1 MMKKRNRKR
10 ISCLLSALLL
20 LVMSIG
26 WSVMAMADDAVNKDS
41 SKPTVWII
49 GDSTVSSFADNYYY
63 PRYGWG
69 TQIDKYLDG
78 TYEVKNI
85 ALSGRSSKSYVNDK
99 EYKELTAGMKQGD
112 YLLIGF
118 GHNDEKAEADRYT
131 DPNGDYKT
139 AGSFA
144 NSLYENYIK
153 PAQAAGTTVILCTPI
168 VRRTATAEWS
178 DSNLHITKDSGDF
191 KGGDYAQ
198 SIRNL
203 GKELNIPVVDM
214 TKMTKELYDTL
225 GPDETVNLHAWTSS
239 KATSVDNTHTNIY
252 GGTYNAYLVTK
263 TIKEL
268 GVAGISEHITAKEA
282 PVKADVLKSN
292 PDYKEAEYSGEL
304 KQSELWKDAGVFK
317 GSIFGDIGGDP
328 NLIKDKF
335 ILEGNEDGSI
345 HIAVNG
351 KGKISSTTDGMAMY
365 YYKVPADSNFVIT
378 ANATVNSINKHN
390 QVAFGL
396 MARDAM
402 YIDVNDKSAL
412 GDYVAAGSIQQ
423 GTANCFKRKDGALG
437 YGGKLENPVEA
448 GKTYALKIESN
459 SDGYA
464 CTFGDNA
471 AISGGFDFKL
481 TSIDADYVYVGLFV
495 ARQADVTFSDIKL
508 VVDGKV
514 VTGSDVKPDDN
525 KPGDNKPGDN
535 KPGDNK
541 PGDNKPGDNK
551 PGDNKPGDNKPGDN
565 TPSTP
570 SDTPNTPSDTPSTPS
585 DTPSTPSD
593 TPSTPD
599 SDKVNAVIKADA
611 GINIKAEVPVSGITF
626 TEEEKKE
633 IENGSTVSVSME
645 VKDVTATVSESDKKL
660 VEDKVKEV
668 LNNGVVGA
676 YLDLTLLKKVGSL
689 KEVSV
694 TETAAGV
701 VVKLDIPE
709 SLKNTDSSVERKYTV
724 VRIHDG
730 VAEALET
737 SCENGVITFTTDKF
751 STYAICY
758 EDVAATGNGQASD
771 NTINTGDV
779 YNIALYVLFA
789 VVSCAGLAF
798 VVLRRKSVVR

>member
-1 MMKKRNRKR
+1 MKKRNRKR

-26 WSVMAMADDAVNKDS
+26 WNVMAMADDAVNKDS

-99 EYKELTAGMKQGD
+99 EYNELTSGMKQGD

-168 VRRTATAEWS
+168 VRRTATTEWS

-263 TIKEL
+263 TIKGL

-351 KGKISSTTDGMAMY
+351 KGKISSTTDGIAMY
-365 YYKVPADSNFVIT
+365 YYKVPAGSNFVIT

-514 VTGSDVKPDDN
+514 ITGSDVKPGDTPDDS
-525 KPGDNKPGDN
+525 KPGDSTPSDT
-535 KPGDNK
+535 PD
-541 PGDNKPGDNK
+541 
-551 PGDNKPGDNKPGDN
+551 DNKPGDN
-565 TPSTP
+565 TPS
-570 SDTPNTPSDTPSTPS
+570 DTPNTPSTS
-585 DTPSTPSD
+585 
-593 TPSTPD
+593 D
-599 SDKVNAVIKADA
+599 SDKVNAVIKADD

-633 IENGSTVSVSME
+633 IENGSAVSVSME

-701 VVKLDIPE
+701 VVRLDIPE

>member
-525 KPGDNKPGDN
+525 KPGDNKPDDN

-570 SDTPNTPSDTPSTPS
+570 SDTPNTPS

-758 EDVAATGNGQASD
+758 EDVAATGNGQSSD

>member
-514 VTGSDVKPDDN
+514 ITGSDVNPDDN

-551 PGDNKPGDNKPGDN
+551 PDDNKPGDN

-611 GINIKAEVPVSGITF
+611 GINIKAELPVSGITF

-758 EDVAATGNGQASD
+758 EDVAATGNGQSSD

>member
-1 MMKKRNRKR
+1 MKKRNRKR

-41 SKPTVWII
+41 SKSTVWII

-99 EYKELTAGMKQGD
+99 EYNELTSGMKQGD

-351 KGKISSTTDGMAMY
+351 KGKISSTTDGIAMY
-365 YYKVPADSNFVIT
+365 YYKVPAGSNFVIT

-514 VTGSDVKPDDN
+514 ITGSDVKPGDTPDDSKPGDSTPSDTPDDN
-525 KPGDNKPGDN
+525 KPGD
-535 KPGDNK
+535 
-541 PGDNKPGDNK
+541 
-551 PGDNKPGDNKPGDN
+551 
-565 TPSTP
+565 
-570 SDTPNTPSDTPSTPS
+570 NTPSDTPSTPS
-585 DTPSTPSD
+585 DTPSTS
-593 TPSTPD
+593 D
-599 SDKVNAVIKADA
+599 SDKVNAVIKADD

-758 EDVAATGNGQASD
+758 EDVATTGNGQASD

-798 VVLRRKSVVR
+798 VVLRKKSVVR

>member
-535 KPGDNK
+535 KPGDN
-541 PGDNKPGDNK
+541 
-551 PGDNKPGDNKPGDN
+551 

-570 SDTPNTPSDTPSTPS
+570 SDTPNTPS

-779 YNIALYVLFA
+779 YNIALYVLLA
-789 VVSCAGLAF
+789 VVSCVGLTF

>member
-551 PGDNKPGDNKPGDN
+551 PGDNKPGDN

-570 SDTPNTPSDTPSTPS
+570 SDTQNTPS

-758 EDVAATGNGQASD
+758 EDVAATGNGQSSD

>member
-268 GVAGISEHITAKEA
+268 GVAGISEHIIAKEA

-541 PGDNKPGDNK
+541 P
-551 PGDNKPGDNKPGDN
+551 
-565 TPSTP
+565 
-570 SDTPNTPSDTPSTPS
+570 S

-676 YLDLTLLKKVGSL
+676 YLDLTLLKKVGGL

-758 EDVAATGNGQASD
+758 EDVAATGNGQSSD

>member
-541 PGDNKPGDNK
+541 PGDNKPGDN
-551 PGDNKPGDNKPGDN
+551 

-668 LNNGVVGA
+668 LSNGVVGT

-758 EDVAATGNGQASD
+758 EDVAATGNGQSSD

>member
-535 KPGDNK
+535 
-541 PGDNKPGDNK
+541 
-551 PGDNKPGDNKPGDN
+551 
-565 TPSTP
+565 
-570 SDTPNTPSDTPSTPS
+570 TPSDTPSTPS
-585 DTPSTPSD
+585 DTPSIS
-593 TPSTPD
+593 D
-599 SDKVNAVIKADA
+599 SDKVNAVIKADD

-758 EDVAATGNGQASD
+758 EDVAATGNGQSSD

>member
-1 MMKKRNRKR
+1 MKKRNRKR

-41 SKPTVWII
+41 SKSTVWII

-99 EYKELTAGMKQGD
+99 EYNELTSGMKQGD

-351 KGKISSTTDGMAMY
+351 KGKISSTTDGIAMY
-365 YYKVPADSNFVIT
+365 YYKVPAGSNFVIT

-514 VTGSDVKPDDN
+514 ITGSDVKPGDTPDDSKPGDSTPSDTPDDN
-525 KPGDNKPGDN
+525 KPGDN
-535 KPGDNK
+535 
-541 PGDNKPGDNK
+541 
-551 PGDNKPGDNKPGDN
+551 
-565 TPSTP
+565 TP
-570 SDTPNTPSDTPSTPS
+570 SDTPNTPSDTPSTS
-585 DTPSTPSD
+585 
-593 TPSTPD
+593 D
-599 SDKVNAVIKADA
+599 SDKVNAVIKADD

-633 IENGSTVSVSME
+633 IENGSAVSVSME

-709 SLKNTDSSVERKYTV
+709 SLKNTDASVERKYTV

>member
-203 GKELNIPVVDM
+203 GKELDIPVVDM

-225 GPDETVNLHAWTSS
+225 GLDETVNLHAWTSS

-541 PGDNKPGDNK
+541 PGDNKPD
-551 PGDNKPGDNKPGDN
+551 DNKPGDN

-758 EDVAATGNGQASD
+758 EDVAATGNGQSSD

>member
-535 KPGDNK
+535 KPGDN
-541 PGDNKPGDNK
+541 
-551 PGDNKPGDNKPGDN
+551 

-570 SDTPNTPSDTPSTPS
+570 SDTPNTPSDTPNTPSDTPNTPS

-758 EDVAATGNGQASD
+758 EDVAATGNGQSSD

>member
-99 EYKELTAGMKQGD
+99 EYNELTSGMKQGD

-168 VRRTATAEWS
+168 VRRTATTEWS

-351 KGKISSTTDGMAMY
+351 KGKISSTTDGIAMY
-365 YYKVPADSNFVIT
+365 YYKVPAGSNFVIT

-412 GDYVAAGSIQQ
+412 GDYVAAGSIKQ

-437 YGGKLENPVEA
+437 YGGTLENPVEA
-448 GKTYALKIESN
+448 GKTYALRIESN

-514 VTGSDVKPDDN
+514 ITGSDVKPGDTPDDSKPGDSTPSDTPDDN
-525 KPGDNKPGDN
+525 KPGDN
-535 KPGDNK
+535 
-541 PGDNKPGDNK
+541 
-551 PGDNKPGDNKPGDN
+551 
-565 TPSTP
+565 TP
-570 SDTPNTPSDTPSTPS
+570 SDTPNTPSDTPSTS
-585 DTPSTPSD
+585 
-593 TPSTPD
+593 D
-599 SDKVNAVIKADA
+599 SDKVNAVIKADD

>member
-535 KPGDNK
+535 KPGDN
-541 PGDNKPGDNK
+541 
-551 PGDNKPGDNKPGDN
+551 

-570 SDTPNTPSDTPSTPS
+570 SDTPN
-585 DTPSTPSD
+585 TPSD

-779 YNIALYVLFA
+779 YNICLLYTSDA
-789 VVSCAGLAF
+789 ADD
-798 VVLRRKSVVR
+798 

>member
-99 EYKELTAGMKQGD
+99 EYNELTSGMKQGD

-203 GKELNIPVVDM
+203 GNELNIPVVDM

-282 PVKADVLKSN
+282 PVKADILKSN

-351 KGKISSTTDGMAMY
+351 KGKISSTTDGIAMY
-365 YYKVPADSNFVIT
+365 YYKVPAGSNFVIT

-508 VVDGKV
+508 VVDGNV
-514 VTGSDVKPDDN
+514 ITGSDVKPGDTPDDSKPGDSTPSDTPDDN
-525 KPGDNKPGDN
+525 KPGD
-535 KPGDNK
+535 
-541 PGDNKPGDNK
+541 
-551 PGDNKPGDNKPGDN
+551 
-565 TPSTP
+565 
-570 SDTPNTPSDTPSTPS
+570 NTPSDTPSTPS
-585 DTPSTPSD
+585 DTPSTS
-593 TPSTPD
+593 D
-599 SDKVNAVIKADA
+599 SDKVNAVIKADD

>member
-1 MMKKRNRKR
+1 MKKRNRKR

-541 PGDNKPGDNK
+541 PGDN
-551 PGDNKPGDNKPGDN
+551 
-565 TPSTP
+565 
-570 SDTPNTPSDTPSTPS
+570 TPSTPS

-758 EDVAATGNGQASD
+758 EDVAATGNGQSSD

>member
-99 EYKELTAGMKQGD
+99 EYNELTSGMKQGD

-351 KGKISSTTDGMAMY
+351 KGKISSTTDGIAMY
-365 YYKVPADSNFVIT
+365 YYKVPAGSNFVIT

-412 GDYVAAGSIQQ
+412 GDYVAAGSIKQ

-437 YGGKLENPVEA
+437 YGGTLENPVEA

-514 VTGSDVKPDDN
+514 ITGSDVKPGDTPDDSKPGDSTPSDTPDDN
-525 KPGDNKPGDN
+525 KPGDN
-535 KPGDNK
+535 
-541 PGDNKPGDNK
+541 
-551 PGDNKPGDNKPGDN
+551 
-565 TPSTP
+565 TP
-570 SDTPNTPSDTPSTPS
+570 SDTPNTPSDTPSTS
-585 DTPSTPSD
+585 
-593 TPSTPD
+593 D
-599 SDKVNAVIKADA
+599 SDKVNAVIKAGD

>member
-112 YLLIGF
+112 YLLMGF

-535 KPGDNK
+535 I
-541 PGDNKPGDNK
+541 
-551 PGDNKPGDNKPGDN
+551 
-565 TPSTP
+565 
-570 SDTPNTPSDTPSTPS
+570 PSTPS

-599 SDKVNAVIKADA
+599 SDKVNAVIKADS

-758 EDVAATGNGQASD
+758 EDVAATGNGQSSD

>member
-1 MMKKRNRKR
+1 MKKRNRKR

-99 EYKELTAGMKQGD
+99 EYNELTSGMKQGD

-282 PVKADVLKSN
+282 PVKADVLKPN

-351 KGKISSTTDGMAMY
+351 KGKISSTTDGIAMY

-437 YGGKLENPVEA
+437 YGGTLENPVEA

-514 VTGSDVKPDDN
+514 ITGSDVKPGDTPDDSKPGDSTPSDTPDDN
-525 KPGDNKPGDN
+525 KPGDN
-535 KPGDNK
+535 
-541 PGDNKPGDNK
+541 
-551 PGDNKPGDNKPGDN
+551 
-565 TPSTP
+565 TP
-570 SDTPNTPSDTPSTPS
+570 SDTPNTPSDTPSTS
-585 DTPSTPSD
+585 
-593 TPSTPD
+593 D
-599 SDKVNAVIKADA
+599 SDKVNAVIKADD

-709 SLKNTDSSVERKYTV
+709 SLKNTDASVERKYTV

>member
-525 KPGDNKPGDN
+525 KPGDNKPDDN

-541 PGDNKPGDNK
+541 PGNSTPSDTPDDNKPGDN
-551 PGDNKPGDNKPGDN
+551 
-565 TPSTP
+565 TP
-570 SDTPNTPSDTPSTPS
+570 SDTPNTPSDTPSTS
-585 DTPSTPSD
+585 
-593 TPSTPD
+593 D
-599 SDKVNAVIKADA
+599 SDKVNAVIKADD

>member
-153 PAQAAGTTVILCTPI
+153 PAQAVGTTVILCTPI

-541 PGDNKPGDNK
+541 PGDN
-551 PGDNKPGDNKPGDN
+551 

-758 EDVAATGNGQASD
+758 EDVAATGNGQSSD

>member
-514 VTGSDVKPDDN
+514 ITGSDVNPD
-525 KPGDNKPGDN
+525 
-535 KPGDNK
+535 
-541 PGDNKPGDNK
+541 DNK

-570 SDTPNTPSDTPSTPS
+570 SDTPNTPS

-668 LNNGVVGA
+668 LNNGVVGV

>member
-153 PAQAAGTTVILCTPI
+153 TAQAAGTTVILCTPI

-541 PGDNKPGDNK
+541 PGDN
-551 PGDNKPGDNKPGDN
+551 
-565 TPSTP
+565 
-570 SDTPNTPSDTPSTPS
+570 
-585 DTPSTPSD
+585 TPSTPSD

-758 EDVAATGNGQASD
+758 EDVAATGNGQSSD

>member
-99 EYKELTAGMKQGD
+99 EYNELTSGMKQGD

-351 KGKISSTTDGMAMY
+351 KGKISSTTDGIAMY

-412 GDYVAAGSIQQ
+412 GDYVAAGSIKQ

-437 YGGKLENPVEA
+437 YGGTLENPVEA

-481 TSIDADYVYVGLFV
+481 TSIDADYVYVGLFA

-514 VTGSDVKPDDN
+514 ITGSDVKPGDTPDDSKPGDSTPSDTPDDN
-525 KPGDNKPGDN
+525 KPGDN
-535 KPGDNK
+535 
-541 PGDNKPGDNK
+541 
-551 PGDNKPGDNKPGDN
+551 
-565 TPSTP
+565 TP
-570 SDTPNTPSDTPSTPS
+570 SDTPNTPSDTPSTS
-585 DTPSTPSD
+585 
-593 TPSTPD
+593 D
-599 SDKVNAVIKADA
+599 SDKVNAVIKADD

-709 SLKNTDSSVERKYTV
+709 SLKNTDASVERKYTV

-779 YNIALYVLFA
+779 YNIELYVLFA

>member
-118 GHNDEKAEADRYT
+118 GHYDEKAEADRYT

-514 VTGSDVKPDDN
+514 ITGSDVNPDDN

-535 KPGDNK
+535 KPDDNK
-541 PGDNKPGDNK
+541 PGDNKPGNS
-551 PGDNKPGDNKPGDN
+551 
-565 TPSTP
+565 TPSDTPNTP

-599 SDKVNAVIKADA
+599 SDKVNAVIKADD

-709 SLKNTDSSVERKYTV
+709 SLKNTDSSVERKYIV

-758 EDVAATGNGQASD
+758 EDVAATGNGQSSD

>member
-535 KPGDNK
+535 KPGDN
-541 PGDNKPGDNK
+541 
-551 PGDNKPGDNKPGDN
+551 

-570 SDTPNTPSDTPSTPS
+570 SDTPNTPSDTPSDTPSTPSDTPSTPS

-758 EDVAATGNGQASD
+758 EDVAATGNGQSSD

>member
-99 EYKELTAGMKQGD
+99 EYNELTSGMKQGD

-514 VTGSDVKPDDN
+514 ITGSDVNPD
-525 KPGDNKPGDN
+525 
-535 KPGDNK
+535 
-541 PGDNKPGDNK
+541 DNK

-570 SDTPNTPSDTPSTPS
+570 SDTPNTPSDTPNTPSDTPS

>member
-153 PAQAAGTTVILCTPI
+153 TAQAAGTTVILCTPI

-514 VTGSDVKPDDN
+514 ITGSDVNPDDN

-551 PGDNKPGDNKPGDN
+551 PDDNKPGDN

-570 SDTPNTPSDTPSTPS
+570 SDTPNTPS

>member
-131 DPNGDYKT
+131 DPNGDYKI

-514 VTGSDVKPDDN
+514 ITGSDVNPDDN

-541 PGDNKPGDNK
+541 PGDNKPD
-551 PGDNKPGDNKPGDN
+551 DNKPGDN

-585 DTPSTPSD
+585 DTPSTP
-593 TPSTPD
+593 D
-599 SDKVNAVIKADA
+599 SDKVNAVIKADD

-798 VVLRRKSVVR
+798 VVLRRKSVAR

>member
-1 MMKKRNRKR
+1 
-10 ISCLLSALLL
+10 
-20 LVMSIG
+20 
-26 WSVMAMADDAVNKDS
+26 MADDAVNKDS

-99 EYKELTAGMKQGD
+99 EYNELTSGMKQGD

-268 GVAGISEHITAKEA
+268 GVSGISEHITAKEA

-351 KGKISSTTDGMAMY
+351 KGKISSTTDGIAMY

-481 TSIDADYVYVGLFV
+481 TSIDADYVYVGLFA

-514 VTGSDVKPDDN
+514 ITGSDVKPGDTPDDSTPSDTPDDN
-525 KPGDNKPGDN
+525 KPGD
-535 KPGDNK
+535 
-541 PGDNKPGDNK
+541 
-551 PGDNKPGDNKPGDN
+551 
-565 TPSTP
+565 STP
-570 SDTPNTPSDTPSTPS
+570 SDTPDDNKPGDSTPS
-585 DTPSTPSD
+585 DTPSTS
-593 TPSTPD
+593 D
-599 SDKVNAVIKADA
+599 SDKVNAVIKADD

-798 VVLRRKSVVR
+798 VILRRKSVAR

>member
-541 PGDNKPGDNK
+541 PGDN
-551 PGDNKPGDNKPGDN
+551 

-570 SDTPNTPSDTPSTPS
+570 SDTPNTPS

-626 TEEEKKE
+626 TEEEKKK

-779 YNIALYVLFA
+779 YNIALYVLLA
-789 VVSCAGLAF
+789 VVSCVGLTF

>member
-225 GPDETVNLHAWTSS
+225 GQDETVNLHAWTSS

-541 PGDNKPGDNK
+541 PGDN
-551 PGDNKPGDNKPGDN
+551 

-758 EDVAATGNGQASD
+758 EDVAATGNGQSSD

>member
-1 MMKKRNRKR
+1 M
-10 ISCLLSALLL
+10 
-20 LVMSIG
+20 
-26 WSVMAMADDAVNKDS
+26 
-41 SKPTVWII
+41 
-49 GDSTVSSFADNYYY
+49 
-63 PRYGWG
+63 
-69 TQIDKYLDG
+69 
-78 TYEVKNI
+78 KNI

-535 KPGDNK
+535 KPGDN
-541 PGDNKPGDNK
+541 
-551 PGDNKPGDNKPGDN
+551 

-570 SDTPNTPSDTPSTPS
+570 SDTPNTPS

-758 EDVAATGNGQASD
+758 EDVAATGNGQSSD

>member
-1 MMKKRNRKR
+1 MKKRNRKR

-41 SKPTVWII
+41 IKPTVWII

-99 EYKELTAGMKQGD
+99 EYNELTSGMKQGD

-168 VRRTATAEWS
+168 VRRTATTEWS

-351 KGKISSTTDGMAMY
+351 KGKISSTTDGIAMY
-365 YYKVPADSNFVIT
+365 YYKVPAGSNFVIT

-514 VTGSDVKPDDN
+514 ITGSDVKPGDTPDDSKPGDSTPSDTPDDN
-525 KPGDNKPGDN
+525 KPGD
-535 KPGDNK
+535 
-541 PGDNKPGDNK
+541 
-551 PGDNKPGDNKPGDN
+551 
-565 TPSTP
+565 
-570 SDTPNTPSDTPSTPS
+570 NTPSDTPSTPS
-585 DTPSTPSD
+585 DTPSTS
-593 TPSTPD
+593 D
-599 SDKVNAVIKADA
+599 SDKVNAVIKADD

-798 VVLRRKSVVR
+798 VILRRKSVAR

>member
-514 VTGSDVKPDDN
+514 ITGSDVNPDDN

-541 PGDNKPGDNK
+541 PGDNKPD
-551 PGDNKPGDNKPGDN
+551 DNKPGDN

-758 EDVAATGNGQASD
+758 EDVAATGNGQSSD

-798 VVLRRKSVVR
+798 VGLRRKSVVR

>member
-1 MMKKRNRKR
+1 
-10 ISCLLSALLL
+10 
-20 LVMSIG
+20 
-26 WSVMAMADDAVNKDS
+26 
-41 SKPTVWII
+41 
-49 GDSTVSSFADNYYY
+49 
-63 PRYGWG
+63 
-69 TQIDKYLDG
+69 
-78 TYEVKNI
+78 
-85 ALSGRSSKSYVNDK
+85 
-99 EYKELTAGMKQGD
+99 
-112 YLLIGF
+112 
-118 GHNDEKAEADRYT
+118 
-131 DPNGDYKT
+131 
-139 AGSFA
+139 
-144 NSLYENYIK
+144 
-153 PAQAAGTTVILCTPI
+153 
-168 VRRTATAEWS
+168 
-178 DSNLHITKDSGDF
+178 
-191 KGGDYAQ
+191 
-198 SIRNL
+198 
-203 GKELNIPVVDM
+203 
-214 TKMTKELYDTL
+214 
-225 GPDETVNLHAWTSS
+225 
-239 KATSVDNTHTNIY
+239 
-252 GGTYNAYLVTK
+252 
-263 TIKEL
+263 
-268 GVAGISEHITAKEA
+268 
-282 PVKADVLKSN
+282 
-292 PDYKEAEYSGEL
+292 
-304 KQSELWKDAGVFK
+304 
-317 GSIFGDIGGDP
+317 
-328 NLIKDKF
+328 
-335 ILEGNEDGSI
+335 
-345 HIAVNG
+345 
-351 KGKISSTTDGMAMY
+351 MY

-514 VTGSDVKPDDN
+514 VTGSDVKPD
-525 KPGDNKPGDN
+525 
-535 KPGDNK
+535 
-541 PGDNKPGDNK
+541 DNK

-758 EDVAATGNGQASD
+758 EDVAATGNGQSSD

>member
-282 PVKADVLKSN
+282 PVKVDVLKSN

-541 PGDNKPGDNK
+541 PGDN
-551 PGDNKPGDNKPGDN
+551 

-758 EDVAATGNGQASD
+758 EDVAATGNGQSSD

>member
-26 WSVMAMADDAVNKDS
+26 WSVMAMADDAVNKDI

-514 VTGSDVKPDDN
+514 ITGSDVNPD
-525 KPGDNKPGDN
+525 
-535 KPGDNK
+535 
-541 PGDNKPGDNK
+541 DNK

>member
-153 PAQAAGTTVILCTPI
+153 TAQAAGTTVILCTPI

-541 PGDNKPGDNK
+541 PGDN
-551 PGDNKPGDNKPGDN
+551 

-570 SDTPNTPSDTPSTPS
+570 SDTPNTPS

-758 EDVAATGNGQASD
+758 EDVAATGNGQSSD

>member
-131 DPNGDYKT
+131 DPNGDYKIS
-139 AGSFA
+139 GSFA

-514 VTGSDVKPDDN
+514 IIGSDVKPGDTPDDSKPGDSTPSDTPDDN
-525 KPGDNKPGDN
+525 KPGDN
-535 KPGDNK
+535 
-541 PGDNKPGDNK
+541 
-551 PGDNKPGDNKPGDN
+551 
-565 TPSTP
+565 TP
-570 SDTPNTPSDTPSTPS
+570 SDTPNTPSDTPSTS
-585 DTPSTPSD
+585 DL
-593 TPSTPD
+593 
-599 SDKVNAVIKADA
+599 DKVNAVIKADD
-611 GINIKAEVPVSGITF
+611 GINIKAEVPVRGITF

-758 EDVAATGNGQASD
+758 EDVATTGNGQASD

-798 VVLRRKSVVR
+798 VVLRKKSVVR